1 MRTTYHWKITF
12 STTLHF
18 QSIAHPVVLFEILG
32 LAVLEPVEMFNA

>member
-12 STTLHF
+12 SATFHF
-18 QSIAHPVVLFEILG
+18 QSIAHLVVFFEILG